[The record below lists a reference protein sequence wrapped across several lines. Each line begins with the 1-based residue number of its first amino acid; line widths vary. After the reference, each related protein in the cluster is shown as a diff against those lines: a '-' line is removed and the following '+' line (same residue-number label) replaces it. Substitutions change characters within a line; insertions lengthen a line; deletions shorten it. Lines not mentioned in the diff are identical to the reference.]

1 MPVIDEGLM
10 EGGLKEK
17 EGLPEVTEEAWTL
30 REDMAEAR
38 ASMEV
43 VSALTSALAS
53 AWKRPMTFNPPMF
66 CREYV
71 RVLSVVKRVVMTSTY
86 QLDDTMVSES
96 LLESLW
102 QPQSG
107 FEVLLRIPHKPPNLL
122 HFALLPPSEEH
133 SSVVGHSR
141 SILKSL
147 SACLLAQRRSWR
159 RLLRSLITSRLMKSY
174 VSEPGMAS
182 TAAKMVAREEISSPA
197 L

>member
-66 CREYV
+66 NSMIRWCPRA
-71 RVLSVVKRVVMTSTY
+71 
-86 QLDDTMVSES
+86 
-96 LLESLW
+96 
-102 QPQSG
+102 
-107 FEVLLRIPHKPPNLL
+107 F
-122 HFALLPPSEEH
+122 
-133 SSVVGHSR
+133 
-141 SILKSL
+141 
-147 SACLLAQRRSWR
+147 
-159 RLLRSLITSRLMKSY
+159 
-174 VSEPGMAS
+174 
-182 TAAKMVAREEISSPA
+182 SSPCGNLRAA
-197 L
+197 LRYS